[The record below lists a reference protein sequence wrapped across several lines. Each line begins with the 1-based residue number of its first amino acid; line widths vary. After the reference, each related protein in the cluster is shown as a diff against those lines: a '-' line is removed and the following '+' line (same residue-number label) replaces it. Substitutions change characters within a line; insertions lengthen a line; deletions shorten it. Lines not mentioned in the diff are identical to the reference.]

1 MEDTHANS
9 SLSLRERLAI
19 YIDLTRFDRPIGSYL
34 LLWPTLWALWI
45 ASDGVPDIKLLIIF
59 IGGVFLTRSAGC
71 VINDFADR
79 KIDGHVKRTAARPL
93 ATGKISSKEALALFA
108 FLMISAFIL
117 VLFTNTMT
125 IAMSFGGLFLASL
138 YPFMKRHTH
147 LPQVVLGAAFGWAI
161 PMAFTAVSE
170 DVPTIAWLIY
180 IAKILWTIAYD
191 TMYAMVDRDDDLKIG
206 VKSTAI
212 LFGDLDK
219 LIIGIL
225 QILTLSI
232 LIIVGLQLSLS
243 LPYYM
248 GVIVAAGLFSYQQW
262 LIRNREREPCFKA
275 FLNNHYAGMAIFVG
289 ILIHYMTI

>member
-108 FLMISAFIL
+108 FLMISAFVL

-225 QILTLSI
+225 QILTLAI

-248 GVIVAAGLFSYQQW
+248 GVIVAAGLFCYQQW

>member
-170 DVPTIAWLIY
+170 GVPTIAWLIY

-212 LFGDLDK
+212 LFGNLDK

-225 QILTLSI
+225 QILTLAI

-248 GVIVAAGLFSYQQW
+248 GVIVAAGLFCYQQW

-289 ILIHYMTI
+289 ILIHYMTF